1 MNEMTMQNPDKPE
14 TSGMPFSL
22 AVFGG
27 LGVIPFAVGAVLAN
41 IPDAAQTGHWL
52 IIGYGAVI
60 LSFLGGI
67 QWGVGLKAT
76 PRAWL
81 PYYVAIFIS
90 LTGWAA
96 MLLPPLWGITLLASG
111 FVCAYIYDA
120 ISVGVF
126 DLPGWFLGLR
136 SLLTVSVLSCLALAA
151 LPLIP

>member
-1 MNEMTMQNPDKPE
+1 MQNSDKPE
-14 TSGMPFSL
+14 SASMPFPT

-27 LGVIPFAVGAVLAN
+27 LGVAPFAIGAVLAN
-41 IPDAAQTGHWL
+41 IPEASHTGHWL

-67 QWGVGLKAT
+67 QWGVGLKAA

-81 PYYVAIFIS
+81 PYSVAILIS
-90 LTGWAA
+90 LTGWVA
-96 MLLPPLWGITLLASG
+96 MLLPPLWGIALLASG
-111 FVCAYIYDA
+111 FVCAFIYDA

-126 DLPGWFLGLR
+126 HLPGWFLGLR
-136 SLLTVSVLSCLALAA
+136 SLLTVSVMSCLALAA

>member
-1 MNEMTMQNPDKPE
+1 MSAPVEQVLCFLKTPPLS
-14 TSGMPFSL
+14 TSYQQL
-22 AVFGG
+22 
-27 LGVIPFAVGAVLAN
+27 
-41 IPDAAQTGHWL
+41 
-52 IIGYGAVI
+52 
-60 LSFLGGI
+60 
-67 QWGVGLKAT
+67 
-76 PRAWL
+76 
-81 PYYVAIFIS
+81 IFIS

-120 ISVGVF
+120 ISFGVF